1 MEKISSIAGPFR
13 NGFYYSRRSVRLPA
27 LRRFST
33 NEQKPSAE
41 NISASSEDPKTISPN
56 QEDLKKPMTF
66 GRFFL
71 YAAGALSTASFSYYF
86 YKSGFDIHK
95 TEIAISRKLGEL
107 PLYYPPGPSQ
117 SEKNTTLPNVPIP
130 QGLVDQL
137 SAWFIYQD
145 TALKEGV
152 RRSDVLDLF
161 ANLALVDPEK
171 ESDTSF
177 QSVGDE
183 EFRKSLSK
191 SVSSFVDNGRGRLPE
206 YKRQSGVSI
215 QEAIELLNEIVQK
228 HETISPTITETVGTK
243 LHDILGTLVETVPL
257 RSGTNVPV
265 AEADADERELIE
277 MELDQLEK
285 ARGILVSR
293 PDLSEAEQGRLQDL
307 ESRISETK
315 NQIAKL

>member
-13 NGFYYSRRSVRLPA
+13 NGFKYSSRSVRFTA
-27 LRRFST
+27 MRTFST
-33 NEQKPSAE
+33 NEQKPLADSIGAPRVEPEPGSA
-41 NISASSEDPKTISPN
+41 NP
-56 QEDLKKPMTF
+56 EDLKKPMTF

-71 YAAGALSTASFSYYF
+71 YTAGALSAASFSYYF

-95 TEIAISRKLGEL
+95 TEIAISRKLAEL

-117 SEKNTTLPNVPIP
+117 SERNTALPNVLIP

-145 TALKEGV
+145 TALKDGV
-152 RRSDVLDLF
+152 RRNDVLDLF
-161 ANLALVDPEK
+161 ANLGLVDPEK
-171 ESDTSF
+171 EGDTSF
-177 QSVGDE
+177 QLVGDE
-183 EFRKSLSK
+183 DFRKSLSK
-191 SVSSFVDNGRGRLPE
+191 SVSSFVENGRGRLPE

-215 QEAIELLNEIVQK
+215 QEAIELLNDILQK
-228 HETISPTITETVGTK
+228 HETISPTIVETAGTK
-243 LHDILGTLVETVPL
+243 LHDILGALVESGPV
-257 RSGTNVPV
+257 RSGANVPV
-265 AEADADERELIE
+265 SEADADVRELIE

-293 PDLSEAEQGRLQDL
+293 SDLSEAEQGRLQAL
-307 ESRISETK
+307 ESQIGETK